1 MLIAIKAE
9 KRLAVTLPTQA
20 TAWRL
25 WGKETLL
32 VFGLRF
38 FSQPSYKCNLICKLY
53 FHCFLNSLVR
63 TAGWTADILE
73 NPSLL
78 GCLSMH
84 WLKSAIKYSSWW
96 QIVPLD
102 EHISARVTWLQIKKR
117 KITQETPKTIREYTW
132 VSLLY
137 IEKMTQMKVVG
148 WIYLLWWSDS
158 GAEKWR
164 CQFTGQSAFLILT
177 YGHEVWVV
185 TERMRSWMQ
194 WQKWVP
200 SKGGWTP
207 P

>member
-1 MLIAIKAE
+1 MNSRHPGKPVIA
-9 KRLAVTLPTQA
+9 
-20 TAWRL
+20 
-25 WGKETLL
+25 
-32 VFGLRF
+32 GL
-38 FSQPSYKCNLICKLY
+38 SVSK
-53 FHCFLNSLVR
+53 
-63 TAGWTADILE
+63 
-73 NPSLL
+73 
-78 GCLSMH
+78 SMH
-84 WLKSAIKYSSWW
+84 WLKSAIKYSSCW

-137 IEKMTQMKVVG
+137 IEKMTQMKVVS

-185 TERMRSWMQ
+185 TERMMEWME

-200 SKGGWTP
+200 SKGGWARP
-207 P
+207 